1 MSSNQPDDADA
12 NTSTSTSTSETISLL
27 DQMEA
32 EGLDEF
38 YVTLDPSADV
48 GPDEFKVAL
57 IDPKAKR

>member
-12 NTSTSTSTSETISLL
+12 NTSTSETISLL

-32 EGLDEF
+32 EGVDEF
-38 YVTLDPSADV
+38 YVTLDLSADV
-48 GPDEFKVAL
+48 GPDEFKVAF

>member
-12 NTSTSTSTSETISLL
+12 NPSTSTSETISLL

-32 EGLDEF
+32 EGVDEF
-38 YVTLDPSADV
+38 YVTLDLSADV

>member
-12 NTSTSTSTSETISLL
+12 NPSTSTSEAISLL

-32 EGLDEF
+32 EGIDEF
-38 YVTLDPSADV
+38 YVTLDLSADV

>member
-12 NTSTSTSTSETISLL
+12 NPSTSTSEAISLL

-32 EGLDEF
+32 EGVDEF
-38 YVTLDPSADV
+38 YVTLDLSADV

>member
-12 NTSTSTSTSETISLL
+12 NPSTSTSETISLL

-32 EGLDEF
+32 EGVDEF
-38 YVTLDPSADV
+38 YVTFDLSADV